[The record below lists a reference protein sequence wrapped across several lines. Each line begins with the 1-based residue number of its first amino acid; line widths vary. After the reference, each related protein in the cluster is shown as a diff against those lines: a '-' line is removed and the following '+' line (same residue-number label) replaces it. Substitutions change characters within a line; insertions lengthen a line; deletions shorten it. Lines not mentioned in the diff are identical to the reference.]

1 MVPGHRIGA
10 VFHPTDFSEASMVA
24 FEHALRIAL
33 CNRSYLDLLH
43 VSPGERGA
51 SDLGD
56 FPQVRKTLERWG
68 MLGETE
74 SLERELHIA
83 VREVYLEGGQPVKA
97 IVKYLEEHPAEL
109 VVLATQ
115 GRTGLPRWLKPSISE
130 PLARRSAILTLFVPA
145 SAQGFVSSDRG
156 DIRLQ
161 RVLIPVNYEPDPQIA
176 VDKACMFLQTMGIA
190 GVAVD
195 ILYVGDRDD
204 MPKVS
209 PPNTRGWSF
218 TEACVPG
225 APADEIIKAANE
237 RHVDVIV
244 MATEGHDG
252 FLDALRGSTTEQVL
266 RRAPCPVLAVPAG
279 AMSRGE

>member
-10 VFHPTDFSEASMVA
+10 VFHPTDFSEASMAA

-43 VSPGERGA
+43 VSPGERDA

-56 FPQVRKTLERWG
+56 FPQVRKTLARWG
-68 MLGETE
+68 LLGETE

-83 VREVYLEGGQPVKA
+83 VREVDLEGSQPVKA
-97 IVKYLEEHPAEL
+97 IAKYLEENPAEL

-156 DIRLQ
+156 DIGLQ
-161 RVLIPVNYEPDPQIA
+161 RVLIPVNYKPDPQVA
-176 VDKACMFLQTMGIA
+176 VYKACMFLQTMGIA

-218 TEACVPG
+218 TEACVSG
-225 APADEIIKAANE
+225 APADKIIKAANE
-237 RHVDVIV
+237 RDVDVIV